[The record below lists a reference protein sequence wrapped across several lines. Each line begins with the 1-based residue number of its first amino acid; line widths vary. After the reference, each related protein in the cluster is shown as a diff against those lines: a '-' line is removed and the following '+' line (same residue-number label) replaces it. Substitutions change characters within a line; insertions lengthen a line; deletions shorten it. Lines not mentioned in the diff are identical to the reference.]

1 LLVVGGIASVQ
12 LGAAVAKH
20 LFGRVGPGGTVL
32 LRLLFAAVV
41 LCALTRPRLRGLR
54 RRQVL
59 LVLVFGAVLAVM
71 NASFYAA
78 IDRIP
83 LGIAVTVEFSGPL
96 SVAIIGSRR
105 WLDALWVLLAGA
117 GVVLL
122 TRAGGGGALNPAG
135 LALAAFAGVCWAGY
149 ILLGKRLGRSFSG
162 HDGLALATAVGAV
175 LLLPVGVAQGGRALL
190 DWRVLAVGVAVGLLS
205 SAIPYSLELE
215 ALRWLPA
222 RVFGVFMSLEP
233 AVAALAGFVILGEH
247 LLGREVA
254 AIALV
259 SVASAGA
266 ALADQRA
273 AAAARA

>member
-1 LLVVGGIASVQ
+1 MLVVGGIASVQ